1 MQLTGEVTIMAA
13 RNQVWAALNDP
24 DVLARCIEGVETL
37 TRVPGDNGDR
47 FEGKMNAKVG
57 PVRATFTGQVT
68 LTDVVQPES
77 YVLVGEGKGGVA
89 GFAKGQAAVTL
100 ESVGPAETLLRYD
113 VTSSVGGKLAQLGA
127 RLIEG
132 TAKGYATSFF
142 TRLKDELEAPAAPM
156 ATADT
161 LASDVRAEVPSV
173 RADAVRTPEIDFAIP
188 DAVPS
193 VPAPAGGVSPL
204 VWGAA
209 LVVAVLAFL
218 AWQWN

>member
-1 MQLTGEVTIMAA
+1 MQLTGEVTIKAA
-13 RNQVWAALNDP
+13 REHVWAALNDP
-24 DVLARCIEGVETL
+24 DMLARCIEGVESL
-37 TRVPGDNGDR
+37 TRVASDDGDR

-68 LTDVVQPES
+68 LRDVVQPES

-100 ESVGPAETLLRYD
+100 AATGPVETLLRYD
-113 VTSSVGGKLAQLGA
+113 VSSSVGGKLAQLGA

-142 TRLKDELEAPAAPM
+142 TRLKDELEAPAAAM
-156 ATADT
+156 TATDPA
-161 LASDVRAEVPSV
+161 AA
-173 RADAVRTPEIDFAIP
+173 P
-188 DAVPS
+188 DAGIATPDAAA
-193 VPAPAGGVSPL
+193 VPAAAAPAAAGGVSPL

-209 LVVAVLAFL
+209 LVIAVLGFL
-218 AWQWN
+218 VWQWN

>member
-1 MQLTGEVTIMAA
+1 MQLTGEVTIAA
-13 RNQVWAALNDP
+13 PRDRVWAALNNP
-24 DVLARCIEGVETL
+24 DVLARCIEGVESL
-37 TRVPGDNGDR
+37 TRVAGDGGDR

-68 LTDVVQPES
+68 LTDVVEPES

-100 ESVGPAETLLRYD
+100 QAIGAAETLLRYD

-142 TRLKDELEAPAAPM
+142 ARLKDELETPAPAAAEA
-156 ATADT
+156 ATTPAVAVPDASPET
-161 LASDVRAEVPSV
+161 LAK
-173 RADAVRTPEIDFAIP
+173 
-188 DAVPS
+188 
-193 VPAPAGGVSPL
+193 AGGISPL
-204 VWGAA
+204 IWGAG
-209 LVVAVLAFL
+209 LVAIVLAFL

>member
-1 MQLTGEVTIMAA
+1 MQLTGEVTIAA
-13 RNQVWAALNDP
+13 PRDRVWAALNNP
-24 DVLARCIEGVETL
+24 DVLARCIEGVESL
-37 TRVPGDNGDR
+37 TRVAGDGGDR

-68 LTDVVQPES
+68 LTDVVEPES

-100 ESVGPAETLLRYD
+100 QAIAAAETLLRYD

-142 TRLKDELEAPAAPM
+142 ARLKDELETPAPAAAEA
-156 ATADT
+156 ATT
-161 LASDVRAEVPSV
+161 P
-173 RADAVRTPEIDFAIP
+173 AVAAP
-188 DAVPS
+188 DASPDS
-193 VPAPAGGVSPL
+193 PAKAGGISPL
-204 VWGAA
+204 IWGAG
-209 LVVAVLAFL
+209 LVAIVLAFL